1 MTCLP
6 SLTDPV
12 SHRLLGNILN
22 HAPAGEPAVWR
33 EDPALQFL
41 EECSGFAIVI
51 AAVSYRAEQ
60 PQSLRDMCLQ
70 QETAYHQLRQVFSD
84 CCSQRYFCLT
94 TEAEN
99 RLVALFGRTASRPLD
114 PVQFSQYLTETVM
127 DTLRTLCDQQQIPLQ
142 MVFGIQSQLSRL
154 NQTYTRLKNA
164 VTYLDFVQQPHE
176 RIVYVA
182 ELEEKQHIGLLSQLE
197 DQASAFLNALR
208 QDDIQAAMIC
218 IDRVIARISDW
229 IPMSQE
235 ALLSDIQHFF
245 DGLTQRLRNQFGED
259 IAVRLCVNEAIFE
272 SNSLPRLKAQLE
284 RVIRTLFEYV
294 REKSS
299 GLVFAKMSEI
309 RGYMDAHSTHC
320 GLSAG
325 VIAQRFGMSPQLL
338 SIQFKKCFHITPAQY
353 LEQKRMEQL
362 KYYLRHTN
370 LKLEELCPLVGI
382 GSITTLHRTFQKHF
396 GQSPGAYRK
405 AVDGI

>member
-1 MTCLP
+1 
-6 SLTDPV
+6 
-12 SHRLLGNILN
+12 
-22 HAPAGEPAVWR
+22 
-33 EDPALQFL
+33 
-41 EECSGFAIVI
+41 
-51 AAVSYRAEQ
+51 
-60 PQSLRDMCLQ
+60 
-70 QETAYHQLRQVFSD
+70 
-84 CCSQRYFCLT
+84 
-94 TEAEN
+94 
-99 RLVALFGRTASRPLD
+99 
-114 PVQFSQYLTETVM
+114 
-127 DTLRTLCDQQQIPLQ
+127 
-142 MVFGIQSQLSRL
+142 
-154 NQTYTRLKNA
+154 
-164 VTYLDFVQQPHE
+164 
-176 RIVYVA
+176 
-182 ELEEKQHIGLLSQLE
+182 
-197 DQASAFLNALR
+197 
-208 QDDIQAAMIC
+208 
-218 IDRVIARISDW
+218 
-229 IPMSQE
+229 MSQE

-272 SNSLPRLKAQLE
+272 SDSLPRLKAQLE

-362 KYYLRHTN
+362 KYYLQHTN